1 MLNQEQKIAFLE
13 KEYFHLQTLV
23 ESFDAKSLTIK
34 AWSVSLAVAVLS
46 SGAFSK
52 SIEVLLYAAL
62 ASFLFWFIEAYWKA
76 FQNANY
82 QRIVEIEDYLSGK
95 TDAIKTPQIG
105 TSWFN
110 GYSEG
115 GRKQF
120 YSILFWPHVVLPHG
134 IMFIGFLT
142 YYLVLKL

>member
-1 MLNQEQKIAFLE
+1 MEQQKINFLE

-34 AWSVSLAVAVLS
+34 AWSVSLAIAVLS

-52 SIEVLLYAAL
+52 TINVFLYAAMAAL
-62 ASFLFWFIEAYWKA
+62 LFWLIEAYWKT

-82 QRIVEIEDYLSGK
+82 KRIREIEDYLNG
-95 TDAIKTPQIG
+95 TQQEIDCFQIC
-105 TSWFN
+105 TSWAKEYN
-110 GYSEG
+110 VL

-120 YSILFWPHVVLPHG
+120 YTALFWPHVVLPHG
-134 IMFIGFLT
+134 IMFIGFT
-142 YYLVLKL
+142 TCYLFLM